1 MNKVDKLI
9 IKVLNA
15 KDKSNE
21 FWIQCYNE
29 MQEIINGNYLSKVDK
44 YFNSFYE
51 KQESILDYL
60 NDKYIICIKTDDYKK
75 RFSKLN

>member
-29 MQEIINGNYLSKVDK
+29 MQEIINGNYSSKEKDK
-44 YFNSFYE
+44 LLNLGIGE
-51 KQESILDYL
+51 MILMMYDG
-60 NDKYIICIKTDDYKK
+60 IKTDDYKK